1 MKDIPSTQQFEK
13 ELKRLRY
20 RQGFIRTMMSTIG
33 SLTVVAA
40 IAIIISNMLLPV
52 LRVTGT
58 SMTPT
63 LQNDEVLL
71 CSKFS
76 ETDRGDIVAFYYNN
90 KVLLKRVIALS
101 GDVINISDDGTVY
114 LNDEQLDDPYVSE
127 LALGECDIEMPYKVP
142 DNRIFV
148 MGDNRAVSIDSRS
161 ATVGCIAEENV
172 IGKVF
177 FRIMPFKAFGII

>member
-1 MKDIPSTQQFEK
+1 
-13 ELKRLRY
+13 
-20 RQGFIRTMMSTIG
+20 
-33 SLTVVAA
+33 
-40 IAIIISNMLLPV
+40 
-52 LRVTGT
+52 
-58 SMTPT
+58 
-63 LQNDEVLL
+63 
-71 CSKFS
+71 
-76 ETDRGDIVAFYYNN
+76 
-90 KVLLKRVIALS
+90 VIALS

-114 LNDEQLDDPYVSE
+114 LNDEQLDEPYVSE